1 MVVRQL
7 RYSKEEFARRG
18 DKIYESQVRSRVEE
32 GNYDKTVAIDFET
45 GSFKFDASEILARE
59 RLEAHHP
66 DAEIW
71 IIRMGSGY
79 VRRFGGRTKISL

>member
-32 GNYDKTVAIDFET
+32 GKYHKIVDLDFET
-45 GSFKFDASEILARE
+45 ESFKFDASELLACDRF
-59 RLEAHHP
+59 EAHHP

-71 IIRMGSGY
+71 IVRIGSGY
-79 VRRFGGRTKISL
+79 VRRCGGRTKISL